1 MKTKILNWSLGKKL
15 VLAEAL
21 LVFVLLSIF
30 TLYIGVYSGNML
42 ERNSITDLKRQ
53 VNLVKGMLEVYD
65 HSITQSTEKFSNVFT
80 SYFPERFHLDTNR
93 KIKIGTVDTPV
104 LQHGNTV
111 LNMNFET
118 IDRFTKM
125 TGAVA
130 TVFAKTGDD
139 FVRITT
145 SLKKQDGSRAIGT
158 MLGKNH
164 PAYGFLMKG
173 ESYLGRANLFG
184 RDYSTKYVPIKGD
197 GGEVIGVLF
206 VGMDTTDALKF
217 MKEQIKAIKIGK
229 TGYIFALNAEKGEQ
243 QGTLVFDPFEEGKN
257 ILDAKDADGREF
269 IKEMLKTREG
279 VTHYYWQNKG
289 ESAPR
294 EKMVAFTSFDDWN
307 MVIAAGAYEEE
318 LTADVRALYAV
329 LSIATL
335 LIIMFMVGI
344 LYYATNRMVI
354 VPLRKAVGFA
364 SVVAGGNLIDSV
376 QVQSNDEIGA
386 LGNALNKMA
395 ENLRNMIGRIRST
408 SDQVASAANEISS
421 GSEQMNRAAASQA
434 SAAEETSATM
444 VQMAASI
451 QTVAANADSL
461 ATNVDEVSSS
471 VQELGASSEQV
482 SKSAEVMASSVA
494 ETSATIEQ
502 MTVSIDRV
510 AQSAEELAS
519 SVTETS
525 STIEQMTVSI
535 DQVAGNTLE
544 LQQVATDTAA
554 TVEQLAI
561 SIRESAK
568 NVESADDVAKA
579 AAKEGAA
586 GQEAVQQALEAMKRV
601 GSVIDKTALSIANL
615 GKRSEEIGSIV
626 KVINEIADQTNL
638 LALNAA
644 IEAAR
649 AGDAGRG
656 FAVVAEEVRK
666 LAERSV
672 NATKEIGEVI
682 KQVQA
687 DTNDS
692 VKYGELAAQEARSS
706 MELSGAA
713 GNALKNIVRSIEQT
727 STLMSEIALMTG
739 EQANASGQVLKSVER
754 MTLSSAQVANA
765 AREQAQGGKQIRV
778 AVERM
783 NTVTQEVTG
792 ATREQTL
799 GSKQIRIA
807 VENMNHVTQQV
818 SIATKEQAL
827 SARQI
832 VEAVN
837 SMNSMTMSVANA
849 TAEQKK
855 GGEMVVQ
862 AVENI
867 SDSAR
872 ENLSSVQQLS
882 RSAQNL
888 SQQAIDLAA
897 MVAEFKVE

>member
-1 MKTKILNWSLGKKL
+1 MKTRIMNWSLGKKL
-15 VLAEAL
+15 VVAEAL
-21 LVFVLLSIF
+21 LVLVLLSIF
-30 TLYIGVYSGNML
+30 STYIGTYTGNML
-42 ERNSITDLKRQ
+42 EKNAITDLKRQ
-53 VNLVKGMLEVYD
+53 VNLVKSMLEVYD
-65 HSITQSTEKFSNVFT
+65 HSVTQSTEKFANVFT
-80 SYFPERFHLDTNR
+80 SYFPERFQLDTR
-93 KIKIGTVDTPV
+93 RTVKIGTVDTPV
-104 LQHGNTV
+104 LLHGTSV
-111 LNMNFET
+111 LNMDFDT

-145 SLKKQDGSRAIGT
+145 SVKKQDGSRAIGT

-164 PAYGFLMKG
+164 PAYGFVMKG

-184 RDYSTKYVPIKGD
+184 RDYSTKYVPIKD
-197 GGEVIGVLF
+197 GGGMIIGLLF

-217 MKEQIKAIKIGK
+217 MKEQIKEIKIGK
-229 TGYIFALNAEKGEQ
+229 TGYIYALNADQGEQ
-243 QGTLVFDPFEEGKN
+243 QGTLVIHPFEEGKN
-257 ILDAKDADGREF
+257 ILDSKAADGREF
-269 IKEMLKTREG
+269 IKEILKNREG

-289 ESAPR
+289 ESTPR
-294 EKMVAFTSFDDWN
+294 EKMVVYTAFDDWK

-318 LTADVRALYAV
+318 LSADVRTLYVV
-329 LSIATL
+329 LFAATI
-335 LIIMFMVGI
+335 LIILIMIGI
-344 LYYATNRMVI
+344 LNYAATRMVI
-354 VPLRKAVGFA
+354 KPLRSAVDFA
-364 SVVAGGNLIDSV
+364 SMVAGGDLTNSI
-376 QVQSNDEIGA
+376 QVQSNDEIGT
-386 LGNALNKMA
+386 LSNALNQMVVS
-395 ENLRNMIGRIRST
+395 LRSMIGRIRST
-408 SDQVASAANEISS
+408 SDQVASAANEISG
-421 GSEQMNRAAASQA
+421 GSEQLNRAASSQA

-461 ATNVDEVSSS
+461 ASNVDEVSSS

-519 SVTETS
+519 SVSETS

-535 DQVAGNTLE
+535 DQVAGNTQE

-554 TVEQLAI
+554 IIEQLAV

-568 NVESADDVAKA
+568 NVTAADDVAKA
-579 AAKEGAA
+579 AAKEGSA
-586 GQEAVQQALEAMKRV
+586 GQEAVQQALMAMERV
-601 GSVIDKTALSIANL
+601 GNVIEKTAASIANL

-687 DTNDS
+687 DTGDS

-706 MELSGAA
+706 MELSGVA
-713 GNALKNIVRSIEQT
+713 GNALANIVKSIEKT
-727 STLMSEIALMTG
+727 STLMSDISLMTG

-754 MTLSSAQVANA
+754 MTLSTAQVANA
-765 AREQAQGGKQIRV
+765 AREQAQGGKQIRI

-792 ATREQTL
+792 ATREQAQ

-807 VENMNHVTQQV
+807 VENMNNVTQQV
-818 SIATKEQAL
+818 NIATREQAL

-832 VEAVN
+832 VEAIN
-837 SMNSMTMSVANA
+837 SMNAMTLTVANA

-862 AVENI
+862 AVESI
-867 SDSAR
+867 SDSSR
-872 ENLSSVQQLS
+872 ENLASVEQLS

-888 SQQAIDLAA
+888 SQQAVDLAG
-897 MVAEFKVE
+897 MVAEFKVA